1 VGNRESAS
9 VERILLSAALGVEV
23 DFASDFEV
31 EKIKTNSSGHECPLH
46 TIAFSYHGRVPT
58 RAPNQT
64 KLTILRAHHLSQLPW
79 LVHGFSTRVG
89 GSTRAYGKGDLNLGF
104 TQHDTRAAVER
115 NRAAFLREL
124 DARGDTRPRLSRRA
138 KLDPWPLITLRQIHS
153 DIIRSVDSIPA
164 GDHPLSGDGLI
175 TATPGLLLAIQ
186 TADCLPVI
194 LVDTKR
200 HAVGV
205 FHAGWRG
212 SLQRIVEKGIG
223 EMHRCFGT
231 NPRDLKAAIGPGIQG
246 CCYEVGEEVRIKFE
260 SQFEYGASLFREV
273 KDSDPVREKYPLL
286 FLTARAPGHSELPKR
301 IFLDL
306 VEANRQQLL
315 AAGVPKKNIEAS
327 PLCTSCHPELLFSYR
342 AEKGKTGR
350 MMAVAGIRK

>member
-1 VGNRESAS
+1 V
-9 VERILLSAALGVEV
+9 
-23 DFASDFEV
+23 
-31 EKIKTNSSGHECPLH
+31 T
-46 TIAFSYHGRVPT
+46 T
-58 RAPNQT
+58 RALKQSKPS
-64 KLTILRAHHLSQLPW
+64 KLTILRAAHLSQIPW

-89 GSTRAYGKGDLNLGF
+89 GSSRAYGKGDLNLGF
-104 TQHDTRAAVER
+104 TKDDSRAAVER
-115 NRAAFLREL
+115 NRAAFLQGLCR
-124 DARGDTRPRLSRRA
+124 DSRPRLSSRA
-138 KLDPWPLITLRQIHS
+138 KLDSCSWQLITLRQIHS
-153 DIIRSVDSIPA
+153 DVIHCIKSV
-164 GDHPLSGDGLI
+164 HVEPLAGDGLI
-175 TATPGLLLAIQ
+175 TGTPGLLLAIQ

-194 LVDTKR
+194 LVDTKL

-212 SLQRIVEKGIG
+212 TVSRIVEKGVG

-231 NPRDLKAAIGPGIQG
+231 NPRDIKAAIGPGIGG

-273 KDSDPVREKYPLL
+273 KESDPVREKYPLL
-286 FLTARAPGHSELPKR
+286 FLTARAPGHSELPKK

-327 PLCTSCHPELLFSYR
+327 PLCTNCHPELLFSYR
-342 AEKGKTGR
+342 AEQGKTGR
-350 MMAVAGIRK
+350 MMAVAGIREA